1 MKKKLLCL
9 LVALICLVALFPGH
23 ADFGDYSGNSD
34 YGDSDY
40 DSGYDSSWD
49 SDSWSDSGYYG
60 SGDSGGDFYI
70 VVFTVGGILLIA
82 LIGGVRSKS
91 KKKAGGASPTPVNSM
106 RPLSALTELN
116 QDELC
121 AQISNMYIRLQE
133 AWAARDLSP
142 VEPLLSA
149 PLYAQTS
156 AQLKRDFIDK
166 GITSHME
173 HISVLDVTLLG
184 CKPAENGAPDRV
196 FARVNA
202 RFVNY
207 LTDASGKLV
216 RGDRNDEIYMQYE
229 WTLERS
235 GSASG
240 KTSVNCPNC
249 GAPVDVNKS
258 AKCPYCGT
266 AIENT
271 SYDWVVSQI
280 KGLSRNTVK
289 H

>member
-9 LVALICLVALFPGH
+9 LVALMCLIALFPGH
-23 ADFGDYSGNSD
+23 ADFGDHSGDSD

-70 VVFTVGGILLIA
+70 VVFTVGSILLIA

-106 RPLSALTELN
+106 RPLSALAELN

-196 FARVNA
+196 FAHVNA

-235 GSASG
+235 GSAGG